1 MENQTDLVATRLEA
15 ARRELLDL
23 GLRNPLLNYRLLRS
37 RGLEVVD
44 ELPAEVFRI
53 LVQEGRTMS
62 FLPAMEDGAGD
73 NLGQPED
80 EEPDQ
85 PATRHTG
92 NRLQTG
98 LSSAELQARLLS
110 TYHLANTFIQEQGV
124 NTLFLA
130 LGMVNWYESDSSQ
143 EARRAPLLLIPVEL
157 QRTNV
162 RDRFHLQH
170 TGDDIGENL
179 SLREKAR
186 TEFGLTLPVLPEVE
200 DLDMAGY
207 LDAVGEV
214 VESQPRWWLD
224 RDSVVLG
231 FFSFGKFLMY
241 RDLDVEIWPEEAKP
255 TEHPVVSA
263 LLDQGFDEPASQI
276 SSEDNLDQYLS
287 PQEVHHVVDADSSQ
301 VLALLD
307 VNQGRNL
314 VVQGPPGTGKSQTIT
329 NMIAEALGAG
339 RTVLFVSEKMA
350 ALEVVK
356 RRLDAIGLGDACL
369 ELHSNKTA
377 KKAVLEEL
385 ARTLDLG
392 RPLLGDIEADFDEL
406 ARLRDRLNTYCDAV
420 NTPVGDSG
428 VSPYRAQ
435 GEQIQL
441 RKGGE
446 GTPLPKLDLPGIQSW
461 SGSDFRRRQS
471 VVAELQVRVAAM
483 GVPREH
489 VFWGSRRTA
498 ALPTDLDRL
507 GDALAAAQGSL
518 KPMVEAVTAL
528 ADAMELPVPI
538 DPRQAQALRYG
549 AWLAM
554 EAPDLSGI
562 QLRSQE
568 WEVHREELR
577 ALLAAGSELE
587 RLHREYDPILN
598 PSAWGQDVL
607 EVRQTLVTKGRK
619 LWRLLSGEYRRAKN
633 RLSGL
638 CRTTLP
644 SGIDAQIELV
654 DAVLSEQQQRAN
666 LGQHQSLGA
675 QAFGASWKGE
685 SSDWASLTQLFEW
698 IEGLHRDVDAG
709 RAPEGIIAFVDQ
721 GRSVEGLEPQ
731 VVAAEQATEVHSP
744 KAAQVGEILDL
755 DVVKRFGA
763 GPDVA
768 GQSFDIQSE
777 ALGSWLDGIQQIHEI
792 VSLNNISATCRDEG
806 LEAVLAKAE
815 SWPDAG
821 QRMVDAL
828 SQTWFEGLLER
839 ALQERA
845 AFSGF
850 DGAGH
855 QQALEKFRGLDS
867 LVLEHNR
874 ARLALAH
881 WERLPRQGAAGQ
893 VGVLRREFEKRRRH
907 LPIRQLMERAGNAV
921 QAIKPVFM
929 MSPLSIASYL
939 EAGSVKFDLVI
950 FDEASQVRPVDAFG
964 AILRAGQA
972 VVVGDSQQ
980 LPPTNFFDA
989 AAQGTDEEDDNITAD
1004 IESILGLFAAQGAQ
1018 GRMLRWHYRS
1028 RHESLIA
1035 VSNQEFYGNSL
1046 VIFPSPD
1053 ASRQEVGLKYRH
1065 LPEAAYDRGGSRTN
1079 KEEALAVAVAV
1090 MDHAR
1095 TSPKLTLGVAGF
1107 SMAQALAIREQMEL
1121 RRRRDPSCEG
1131 FFSAHPH
1138 EPFFVK
1144 NLETVQGDER
1154 DVMFI
1159 SVGYGRDSEGR
1170 LDMNFGPLNWDGG
1183 ERRLNVLITRA
1194 RRRCEVFT
1202 NLTAEDID
1210 LSRSDARGVQ
1220 ALKTYLAYAQHGATD
1235 GPGRANGDVDAPF
1248 EEIVSSA
1255 LLSLGYDVRR
1265 HVGSAGFFI
1274 DLAVVDP
1281 EQPGR
1286 YLLGIEC
1293 DGATYSSSRSARD
1306 RDRDRLR
1313 HQVLEG
1319 LGWRIHR
1326 VWSTDWFRNPE
1337 RELNRVAEAI
1347 EGAKTPQ
1354 VVDDAAPDGDSSI
1367 EREYATGTM
1376 QNGGDIAEYLL
1387 VNLKVSTGDE
1397 EPHALPTPMLASWVA
1412 EVVHVESP
1420 VHVSEVGRRIADA
1433 AGVRLSRRLQEALE
1447 SAVEYAGNSPE
1458 VRRQGDFLWRGDME
1472 SPELRDRSNLARA
1485 SRKLELVAPE
1495 EMALAVERVVA
1506 GSYGIR
1512 RQEVPGAAVRLLGFA
1527 RLTQEMRTRVD
1538 SVVEEMVQDGRLV
1551 EQGDNL
1557 VVGEE
1562 QPHPQA

>member
-1 MENQTDLVATRLEA
+1 MENQPDLVATRLEA

-23 GLRNPLLNYRLLRS
+23 GMRNPLLNYRRLRS

-53 LVQEGRTMS
+53 LVQEARPMS
-62 FLPAMEDGAGD
+62 FLPASENGDGD

-80 EEPDQ
+80 AEPDQ
-85 PATRHTG
+85 PAARHTDT
-92 NRLQTG
+92 RLQTG
-98 LSSAELQARLLS
+98 LSSAELQSRLLA
-110 TYHLANTFIQEQGV
+110 TYHMANTFIQEQGV

-143 EARRAPLLLIPVEL
+143 EARRAPLTLIPVEL
-157 QRTNV
+157 QRSDV
-162 RDRFHLQH
+162 RDRFHVQH

-179 SLREKAR
+179 LLREKASS
-186 TEFGLTLPVLPEVE
+186 EFGLTLPELPEVE

-214 VESQPRWWLD
+214 VGSQPRWWLD

-255 TEHPVVSA
+255 TEHPVVGA
-263 LLDQGFDEPASQI
+263 LLGEGFQEPASQI
-276 SSEDNLDQYLS
+276 SDDENLDQFLS
-287 PQEVHHVVDADSSQ
+287 TREVHHVVDADSSQ
-301 VLALLD
+301 VRALLD

-356 RRLDAIGLGDACL
+356 RRLDAIGLGEACL

-377 KKAVLEEL
+377 KKAILDEL

-392 RPLLGDIEADFDEL
+392 RPLLGDIEADSDDL

-428 VSPYRAQ
+428 VSPYRVQ
-435 GEQIQL
+435 GELIQL
-441 RKGGE
+441 RKGDE

-461 SGSDFRRRQS
+461 SGADFRRRHG

-498 ALPTDLDRL
+498 VLPTDLDRL
-507 GDALAAAQGSL
+507 RDALAAAGESL
-518 KPMVEAVTAL
+518 KSMLEAVRSL
-528 ADAMELPVPI
+528 ADAMELPVPM
-538 DPRQAQALRYG
+538 DPPQAQALRYG
-549 AWLAM
+549 AWLAI
-554 EAPDLSGI
+554 EAPDLSDL

-577 ALLAAGSELE
+577 VLLAAGSELE
-587 RLHREYDPILN
+587 RLHREFDPVLI

-619 LWRLLSGEYRRAKN
+619 LLRLLSGEYRRAKN
-633 RLSGL
+633 RLFGL
-638 CRTTLP
+638 CRTALP
-644 SGIDAQIELV
+644 SGIDSQIELV
-654 DAVLSEQQQRAN
+654 DAILEERQQRAI
-666 LGQHQSLGA
+666 LEQHNSLGEGM
-675 QAFGASWKGE
+675 FGARWKGE
-685 SSDWASLTQLFEW
+685 SSDWASLIQLSEW
-698 IEGLHRDVDAG
+698 VEGLHQDVDAG
-709 RAPEGIIAFVDQ
+709 RAPEGIIDFVDQ
-721 GRSVEGLEPQ
+721 GRSVEGLEPK
-731 VVAAEQATEVHSP
+731 VTAAAQATEVHSE

-755 DVVKRFGA
+755 DVVKRFGT

-768 GQSFDIQSE
+768 GQSFEIQRE
-777 ALGSWLDGIQQIHEI
+777 ALESWREGIQKIHEI
-792 VSLNNISATCRDEG
+792 VSLNNMSATCRDKG
-806 LEAVLAKAE
+806 LESVLAVAE

-821 QRMVDAL
+821 QRIVDAF
-828 SQTWFEGLLER
+828 SQTWLEGLLER
-839 ALQERA
+839 ALVERA
-845 AFSGF
+845 ALSGF

-855 QQALEKFRGLDS
+855 QEAVEKFQDLDS

-893 VGVLRREFEKRRRH
+893 LGVLRREFEKRRRH
-907 LPIRQLMERAGNAV
+907 LPIRRLMERAGNAV

-929 MSPLSIASYL
+929 MSPLSIANYL
-939 EAGSVKFDLVI
+939 AAGSVKFDLVI

-980 LPPTNFFDA
+980 LPPTNFFAA
-989 AAQGTDEEDDNITAD
+989 AAQGSDEEDENITAD
-1004 IESILGLFAAQGAQ
+1004 IESILGLFAAQGAPSK
-1018 GRMLRWHYRS
+1018 MLRWHYRS

-1053 ASRQEVGLKYRH
+1053 AGREEVGLKYRP

-1079 KEEALAVAVAV
+1079 KAEAQAVAEAV
-1090 MDHAR
+1090 MAHAR
-1095 TSPKLTLGVAGF
+1095 TMPELTLGVAAF
-1107 SMAQALAIREQMEL
+1107 SMAQSLAIREQMEL
-1121 RRRRDPSCEG
+1121 QRRRDPSCEG

-1159 SVGYGRDSEGR
+1159 SVGYGRDPEGR

-1235 GPGRANGDVDAPF
+1235 GPGRANGDVDSPF
-1248 EEIVSSA
+1248 ENSVSAA

-1281 EQPGR
+1281 EQNGR

-1293 DGATYSSSRSARD
+1293 DGTTYASSRSA

-1337 RELNRVAEAI
+1337 RELSRVAEAI
-1347 EGAKTPQ
+1347 EGAKTPP
-1354 VVDDAAPDGDSSI
+1354 VVDDAAPDGDTPI
-1367 EREYATGTM
+1367 EREHATGTIQATM
-1376 QNGGDIAEYLL
+1376 QDGGDIAEYLL
-1387 VNLKVSTGDE
+1387 VDLKALPRDQE
-1397 EPHALPTPMLASWVA
+1397 LLALPTSMLASWVA

-1420 VHVSEVGRRIADA
+1420 VHVSEVSRRIADA
-1433 AGVRLSRRLQEALE
+1433 AGVRLSRRLQGALE
-1447 SAVEYAGNSPE
+1447 SAVDYAGDSPE
-1458 VRRQGDFLWRGDME
+1458 LRREGDFLWRGDME
-1472 SPELRDRSNLARA
+1472 RPEIRDRGNLARA

-1495 EMALAVERVVA
+1495 ETALAVERVVA
-1506 GSYGIR
+1506 GSYGIH

-1527 RLTQEMRTRVD
+1527 RVTQDMRTKVEA
-1538 SVVEEMVQDGRLV
+1538 VVGDMIRDGRLV

-1557 VVGEE
+1557 VVGTSS
-1562 QPHPQA
+1562 AST